1 MCFFVSHLLEAWTQ
15 LQAGDNS
22 LVSPQ
27 RVGGS
32 GYIVSFPVCV
42 FFVYKMKQSWLPST
56 YALSSPNE
64 VMTLM
69 CGMSLFWYL
78 LLAKLQ
84 PVSLQNRLGK
94 VYLNA
99 CCTHQGDM
107 DPGQGDLVPVIS
119 IALPLRWP
127 HGQSGSVPAVSF
139 LLLLTGR
146 GGDHISRLSPQYP
159 CHRSPQE
166 GAALGCEAGLF
177 TTWRAPWAEGTGSL
191 WWLTCQG
198 MCSCCRW
205 LWLTVTPWLSWKHE
219 TVSCKSVLMSTP
231 FLFNVRK
238 IKFILVQ

>member
-15 LQAGDNS
+15 LQAEDNS

-27 RVGGS
+27 RVGGL

-42 FFVYKMKQSWLPST
+42 FFVYKMKQSWHPST
-56 YALSSPNE
+56 YALSSPTE
-64 VMTLM
+64 VMTFM

-107 DPGQGDLVPVIS
+107 DPGQGDLVLVLIS

-139 LLLLTGR
+139 L
-146 GGDHISRLSPQYP
+146 
-159 CHRSPQE
+159 C
-166 GAALGCEAGLF
+166 
-177 TTWRAPWAEGTGSL
+177 
-191 WWLTCQG
+191 
-198 MCSCCRW
+198 
-205 LWLTVTPWLSWKHE
+205 PWLEEVVITFPVWVHSTLVTADHKRYLPWGVRQDSSPHE
-219 TVSCKSVLMSTP
+219 GPHGQKEQEVYGGLSAKVCVAA
-231 FLFNVRK
+231 VGDCD
-238 IKFILVQ
+238 